1 MMKRNN
7 ICTYISILAF
17 SLLIAIPQQASAQR
31 RKTVEKVKA
40 DTIPFFRG
48 VTVGADLVGPAR
60 RLLGDYGQ
68 YEAMAQV
75 NLKDRY
81 FPVVEAGVGQADKT
95 DETTGIRFKTNAPF
109 GRIGCDFNILKDKH
123 DVYRLLIG
131 GRLGFSSFKYD
142 VSSKDTTDPVW
153 GGKVEFGA
161 TGVSA
166 TYLWGEIVGGVNAKI
181 WGPLH
186 LGWTVRYKANIHK
199 KHGEIGEPWYIPGY
213 GRSGSSRLD
222 ATFNVMLE
230 F

>member
-81 FPVVEAGVGQADKT
+81 F
-95 DETTGIRFKTNAPF
+95 
-109 GRIGCDFNILKDKH
+109 LS
-123 DVYRLLIG
+123 LIH
-131 GRLGFSSFKYD
+131 
-142 VSSKDTTDPVW
+142 
-153 GGKVEFGA
+153 
-161 TGVSA
+161 
-166 TYLWGEIVGGVNAKI
+166 I
-181 WGPLH
+181 
-186 LGWTVRYKANIHK
+186 
-199 KHGEIGEPWYIPGY
+199 
-213 GRSGSSRLD
+213 
-222 ATFNVMLE
+222 
-230 F
+230 